1 LGSEEN
7 ALQAASKKLVDD
19 VPSTQLKLQKEQVLG
34 QPVVAAAESQREK
47 SAELQGKISDL
58 YCNLKD
64 QVSSLSSKLEESQKT
79 VRSISEERDRL
90 LLNTRNAEA
99 QSNQRMQ
106 QTEEYADDF
115 EQESDHHNIIEQE
128 LEEAKH
134 SSLQAMQ
141 RVLTLEEGIAKL
153 ENERRHLGEMVALRE
168 KELEESITR
177 QRAVEGQMAANEEH
191 TRVLLDRIAHLSAD
205 DTAAS
210 PESLTAE
217 LHYANERI
225 RALEKDK
232 GSAESL
238 TAELQY
244 ANERI
249 QALEKGQML
258 KERYLKEEENRV
270 QLDRIA
276 HQHAELQ
283 HANDRIQALEK
294 SEMLKLQHLQG
305 LKLKLQQ
312 LQSISSNPRILS
324 KSFLGNL
331 LEQSWAGDE

>member
-7 ALQAASKKLVDD
+7 ALQAASKRLVDD
-19 VPSTQLKLQKEQVLG
+19 VPPLQLKLQKEQVLG
-34 QPVVAAAESQREK
+34 QPAVAAAESQREK

-79 VRSISEERDRL
+79 VLRISEERDQL
-90 LLNTRNAEA
+90 LLKTRNAEA
-99 QSNQRMQ
+99 PSNQRIPQ
-106 QTEEYADDF
+106 KEDYEDDF

-141 RVLTLEEGIAKL
+141 RVLTLEEDIAKL

-177 QRAVEGQMAANEEH
+177 QRAVEGQVTANEER

-205 DTAAS
+205 HTFA
-210 PESLTAE
+210 
-217 LHYANERI
+217 
-225 RALEKDK
+225 
-232 GSAESL
+232 SAESL

-249 QALEKGQML
+249 QALEKDKGAAERLTAELQYANDRIQALEKGEML
-258 KERYLKEEENRV
+258 KARYLQEEHNRV

-276 HQHAELQ
+276 HLTAELQ
-283 HANDRIQALEK
+283 HSNNRIQALEK
-294 SEMLKLQHLQG
+294 SEMLKLQQLLG
-305 LKLKLQQ
+305 LKGKLQQ